1 MSKKNLLDK
10 AKEILGAVP
19 ADEIAEELE
28 SSEAENTE
36 EEKESAKDEK
46 PAKKAKK
53 ESKTEEPKEEPATE
67 ETAKEAIEEDS
78 VEETS
83 EEAEEPKD
91 EHLTREEA
99 DEISAKIIE
108 EALASEDDT
117 EKPANPAPEK
127 QPKEARNDMR
137 DRKFYDKI
145 SDKIFDFDRGLE
157 MAPELRDWVMSAIE
171 DDRVLSAD
179 FARKVLPKVL
189 EKNPE
194 LVEDAIREAKKAE
207 NNKFVPFAVL
217 FTNVKDTEDKN
228 EYKSFKEACATIQKE
243 IDTYGVDPLK
253 VFKAF
258 YRRIDAEGNLG
269 DRVSVEEVEKYVD
282 KFNGDKVALRKKLHL
297 PKREKKPEQANQP
310 ERPKNQSK
318 KGKKPKKADN
328 SGNPAPDNAGKA
340 AT

>member
-1 MSKKNLLDK
+1 MSKKKFLDR
-10 AKEILGAVP
+10 AKEVLGAAP

-53 ESKTEEPKEEPATE
+53 ESKTEEPKEEPAAE

-83 EEAEEPKD
+83 EEAED
-91 EHLTREEA
+91 ERLTREEA

-157 MAPELRDWVMSAIE
+157 MAPELRDWIMSAIE

-189 EKNPE
+189 GKNPE

-207 NNKFVPFAVL
+207 NNKFVPFTVL

-282 KFNGDKVALRKKLHL
+282 KFNGDKLALRKKLHL
-297 PKREKKPEQANQP
+297 PKREKKPEQANRPQNQ
-310 ERPKNQSK
+310 PKNGQKSN
-318 KGKKPKKADN
+318 KKADN
-328 SGNPAPDNAGKA
+328 GGNPAPDNAGKA